1 MPPAKSSDRKSDEKH
16 RKEKASAGS
25 LYESSEDETPMFQ
38 ALEEQPEAATATKNG
53 VSQLAGYTSS
63 FAKDL
68 VRSSKNGPPSIKPNP
83 KFLKKKDQIPA
94 PKTRKSQKSKT
105 PEKAAEAELAKKPEP
120 QKKPKKSEKEQIDQ
134 LIEAINSL
142 AEDQHVDNQRID
154 DRVEQMGQ
162 ATVSHLN
169 ELYMFIKNET
179 KILKDDNKVLKDK
192 IKVLEDKA
200 KKAEAFNNEAVMGKI
215 TEVGTAVG
223 DLARSDTP
231 IEESTSVKKT
241 IRELTEEVKK
251 SNRSVAECARIGEKF
266 DNFLRDNQS
275 PRARKDSKRQR
286 RDKSQS
292 PPPRNTAPNPP
303 APAPIVPTI
312 ATPQTGA
319 TTSNLP
325 RGDAQAGQVI
335 REGNLATTVM
345 GQNGRPVLQ
354 APNKFGAR
362 NRDTNGN
369 NTRAPNGTIPAQNS
383 YANAAASA
391 PTTIPGLNM
400 ASQRANHTQNNG
412 GANQASNNSKQPTV
426 IRDDH
431 FKLCPDTG
439 NFQRVER
446 FNTVQ
451 TKEQGKQET

>member
-1 MPPAKSSDRKSDEKH
+1 
-16 RKEKASAGS
+16 
-25 LYESSEDETPMFQ
+25 MFQ
-38 ALEEQPEAATATKNG
+38 ALEEQPAATATKNG
-53 VSQLAGYTSS
+53 VSQPAGYTSS

-231 IEESTSVKKT
+231 IEEYTSVKKT
-241 IRELTEEVKK
+241 IRELTEEVK
-251 SNRSVAECARIGEKF
+251 NVT
-266 DNFLRDNQS
+266 DPWQN
-275 PRARKDSKRQR
+275 
-286 RDKSQS
+286 
-292 PPPRNTAPNPP
+292 
-303 APAPIVPTI
+303 VP
-312 ATPQTGA
+312 G
-319 TTSNLP
+319 
-325 RGDAQAGQVI
+325 
-335 REGNLATTVM
+335 
-345 GQNGRPVLQ
+345 
-354 APNKFGAR
+354 
-362 NRDTNGN
+362 
-369 NTRAPNGTIPAQNS
+369 
-383 YANAAASA
+383 
-391 PTTIPGLNM
+391 
-400 ASQRANHTQNNG
+400 
-412 GANQASNNSKQPTV
+412 
-426 IRDDH
+426 
-431 FKLCPDTG
+431 
-439 NFQRVER
+439 
-446 FNTVQ
+446 
-451 TKEQGKQET
+451 